1 MADPIKEAS
10 DSGWIAKHRDLY
22 LANGE
27 DGHMWDSAIAGG
39 PGPIPTLLLFTI
51 GRKSGKES
59 IMPLI
64 YGEIESGVVIIASKG
79 GNPSHPGWYHN
90 LMNQIEVK
98 VQVKNDVY
106 KAKSRIISGDE
117 RERVWKMM
125 AELYPPY
132 SDYQSATERHI
143 PVIALERL

>member
-10 DSGWIAKHRDLY
+10 DSGWIAKHRELY
-22 LANGE
+22 LK
-27 DGHMWDSAIAGG
+27 DGKAGHLWDSTIAGG

-64 YGEIESGVVIIASKG
+64 YGEIESGFVIIASKG

-90 LMNQIEVK
+90 LMNQNEVK
-98 VQVKNDVY
+98 VQVEDDLFR
-106 KAKSRIISGDE
+106 AKTRIIKDNE
-117 RERVWKMM
+117 REDVWKMM
-125 AELYPPY
+125 SKLYPPY
-132 SDYQSATERHI
+132 NDYQSATNRHI
-143 PVIALERL
+143 PVIALERI

>member
-22 LANGE
+22 LENGE
-27 DGHMWDSAIAGG
+27 AGHMWDSTKVGG
-39 PGPIPTLLLFTI
+39 PGLYLHSFFYY
-51 GRKSGKES
+51 RKKVRQR
-59 IMPLI
+59 INNALI

-90 LMNQIEVK
+90 LMNQSEVK

-106 KAKSRIISGDE
+106 QAKTRIISGDE
-117 RERVWKMM
+117 RESVWKMM

-132 SDYQSATERHI
+132 NDYQAATERHI
-143 PVIALERL
+143 PVIALEKF

>member
-10 DSGWIAKHRDLY
+10 DSGWIARHRDLY
-22 LANGE
+22 LKNGE
-27 DGHMWDSAIAGG
+27 AGHMWDSAIAGG
-39 PGPIPTLLLFTI
+39 PGPIPTLLLFTT

-79 GNPSHPGWYHN
+79 GNPNHPGWYHN
-90 LMNQIEVK
+90 LMSQSEVK

-106 KAKSRIISGDE
+106 EAKFRIISGNE
-117 RERVWKMM
+117 REDVWQMM
-125 AELYPPY
+125 AKLYPPY
-132 SDYQSATERHI
+132 NDYQAATDRHI
-143 PVIALERL
+143 PVIALERA